1 MKKLSLLLLIAF
13 VSASVGLAACM
24 AVTTFTITQT
34 ITNTATVVPAGDVK
48 AYWDEGCVQPVDEI
62 AWGALATGKSYE
74 KSFYLKNEGDTAAKL
89 AWSST
94 LSEKVGTDFLK
105 SGAVNVNSYELL
117 PGEVISVSY
126 SIYVKPDAPLGDFSW
141 SLIIGVR

>member
-13 VSASVGLAACM
+13 ISVSVGLATSM
-24 AVTTFTITQT
+24 AITFTITQT

-48 AYWDEGCVQPVDEI
+48 AYWDEDCTELVDEI

-94 LSEKVGTDFLK
+94 LSEKVGTDSLT
-105 SGAVNVNSYELL
+105 SGAVNVNGYKLS

-126 SIYVKPDAPLGDFSW
+126 SIYVRPDAPFGGFSW
-141 SLIIGVR
+141 SLIVGVR